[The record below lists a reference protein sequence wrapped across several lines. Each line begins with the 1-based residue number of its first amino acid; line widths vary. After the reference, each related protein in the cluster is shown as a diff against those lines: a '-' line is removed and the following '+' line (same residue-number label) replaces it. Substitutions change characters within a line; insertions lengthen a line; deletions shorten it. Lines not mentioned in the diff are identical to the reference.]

1 MRSVSLAITLAAI
14 VSVAGC
20 AKHETAAE
28 AVRSVALAQAT
39 SQGAETAVFAG
50 EVKPRHEA
58 DLAFRI
64 GGKVIARAVDAGTR
78 VRKGQV
84 LARLDPADMGLQA
97 EAAKAQVAATQ
108 TEYEF
113 AKAEFERYQGL
124 FAQKFIS
131 ASALDAKR
139 NTMSANRAKFAQAK
153 ANLAVAQNQAA
164 YATLVAPEDGVI
176 TAVAAE
182 AGQVVTAGQPVM
194 RLAREDEREVAI
206 AVPESRVGEL
216 SRAKQIVV
224 ALVADPRQVYR
235 ARVREIAPAVDP
247 VTRTFAVRVAV
258 VDPDPALQW
267 GMTAN
272 VGLSGDV
279 AAATLV
285 PLPSVYQT
293 GDGRPAV
300 WIYDANGGKVNLRP
314 VVIAQYREDGVVI
327 AAGVATGEWV
337 VAAGANK
344 LRDGQPVRP
353 YEAPGRPVPMPPPP
367 AATNPAAP
375 KG

>member
-1 MRSVSLAITLAAI
+1 MKSVSLAVALAA
-14 VSVAGC
+14 VVGAAGC
-20 AKHETAAE
+20 AKHETVPE
-28 AVRSVALAQAT
+28 PVRPVALAQAT

-64 GGKVIARAVDAGTR
+64 GGKLVARAVDAGTR

-139 NTMSANRAKFAQAK
+139 NTMNANRAKFEQAK

-164 YATLVAPEDGVI
+164 YTTLVAPEEGVI

-206 AVPESRVGEL
+206 AVPESRIGEL
-216 SRAKQIVV
+216 SRARQIVV
-224 ALVADPRQVYR
+224 ALVADPRKLYR
-235 ARVREIAPAVDP
+235 GRVREIAPAVDP
-247 VTRTFAVRVAV
+247 VTRTFAVRVAI
-258 VDPDPALQW
+258 VDPSPALQW

-279 AAATLV
+279 AAEATVV
-285 PLPSVYQT
+285 PLPSIYKT
-293 GDGRPAV
+293 PDGRPAV
-300 WIYDANGGKVNLRP
+300 WIYDANGGKVSLRP

-327 AAGVATGEWV
+327 TAGVATGEWI

-353 YEAPGRPVPMPPPP
+353 YEAPGRPMPLPP
-367 AATNPAAP
+367 AATNNAAP
-375 KG
+375 NS